1 MRVKCPFCFEISN
14 GVIFID
20 YRDHRPEESMA
31 IPPTIGKSAY
41 LTLKNGHLTAIKP
54 LAEGE

>member
-1 MRVKCPFCFEISN
+1 
-14 GVIFID
+14 
-20 YRDHRPEESMA
+20 MA